1 MIFERGNVI
10 GLVGRWGEE
19 TKHKIKSEE
28 DLERYKRWSEF
39 KERKR
44 LRCECSQEIRLVQ
57 RRRLRSRATLEPG
70 RLITSS

>member
-1 MIFERGNVI
+1 MVWLG
-10 GLVGRWGEE
+10 GGE
-19 TKHKIKSEE
+19 
-28 DLERYKRWSEF
+28 KRQSKKAKVEKRFGEVQRLWEF